1 METIRLDLVEMIGWR
16 YVIEHCIS
24 SFLKLQEERAYR
36 TYVTDALMLISEN
49 TANISSGKYMNK
61 HFSEIY
67 ENDKQNEEEK
77 KPTAEEVKNRIKSKF
92 RKKGGGK

>member
-49 TANISSGKYMNK
+49 TANISNGKYMNK
-61 HFSEIY
+61 HFSDIY
-67 ENDKQNEEEK
+67 EKGEQKEEK
-77 KPTAEEVKNRIKSKF
+77 KPTAEEVKEKIKSKF